1 MFAKSSHEGQ
11 KQSGAHRVS
20 DLRAVH
26 LKAIEAWPEVAGE
39 FEEEYPETPWFSL
52 GAGDFQMVVELT
64 DRYNVRLFDGHQLVG
79 TDCVDSLWAAL
90 VRVMAVQG
98 FSLRGV

>member
-1 MFAKSSHEGQ
+1 MAGQ
-11 KQSGAHRVS
+11 
-20 DLRAVH
+20 
-26 LKAIEAWPEVAGE
+26 

-52 GAGDFQMVVELT
+52 GVEEFQMVVELT
-64 DRYNVRLFDGHQLVG
+64 GCYRVRTFEGHHLVG
-79 TDCVDSLWAAL
+79 TDDVEALWAAL